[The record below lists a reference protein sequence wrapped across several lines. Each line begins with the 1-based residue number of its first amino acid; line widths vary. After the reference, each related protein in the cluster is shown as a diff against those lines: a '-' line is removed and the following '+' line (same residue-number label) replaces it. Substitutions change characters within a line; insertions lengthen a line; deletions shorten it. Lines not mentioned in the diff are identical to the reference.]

1 MNTQLR
7 QPADSNPTFDQ
18 EFDTDFSELVR
29 NFEAEIDID
38 FDAVSF
44 KKDFDRVFG
53 TQGWKL
59 QTVKPTEGGHVIA
72 YINVG
77 VERAAV
83 SVIRNCYEIAL
94 AGDESIKFFGHPD
107 ELADYLAV

>member
-29 NFEAEIDID
+29 NFETEIDID

-59 QTVKPTEGGHVIA
+59 HTVKPAEGGHVVA

-77 VERAAV
+77 IERAAV
-83 SVIRNCYEIAL
+83 SVIRNCYEIVL
-94 AGDESIKFFGHPD
+94 AGDESFKFFGDPD
-107 ELADYLAV
+107 ELADYLTV